1 MPEVQ
6 QVHIDAALT
15 NVSLAYRNHDF
26 IAEQL
31 APRVAVRKQS
41 DRYYVYDSE
50 REAIRPSFDLRSPG
64 SLAAEVDYTLSSESY
79 FCSDHALASAVTD
92 EERENADPAL
102 QPHIDRTEFLT
113 ERILLN
119 QEVALHNLLQTS
131 PLIQEKALSPTD
143 AWTTGASDPIADVR
157 EARMAIFESSQRR
170 ANIMVLPFKVY
181 ELLRSHP
188 AVTEA
193 IKYGGQPMATPAVL
207 ADLFDVDRVL
217 VPRACANTATP
228 GQPPHVESVWEPA
241 VYLAHVAPRP
251 GLKQVTLAHTFVWN
265 GTPGSENG
273 TLVERWRENGRKAD
287 MVRVQKYY
295 DIKLIAPGA
304 GFRVTG
310 IMD

>member
-15 NVSLAYRNHDF
+15 NVSLAYRNNDY

-31 APRVAVRKQS
+31 APRVSVRKQS
-41 DRYYVYDSE
+41 DRYYVYDAD
-50 REAIRPSFDLRSPG
+50 REAIRASFDLRAPG
-64 SLAAEVDYTLSSESY
+64 SLAAEVDYKLSSESY

-102 QPHIDRTEFLT
+102 QPHIDRTEYLT

-119 QEVALHNLLQTS
+119 QEIALQDLLRTS
-131 PLIQEKALSPTD
+131 PAIDEKVLAPSE
-143 AWTTGASDPIADVR
+143 AWTAASSDPIGDVR

-170 ANIMVLPFKVY
+170 ANVMVLPYQIY

-207 ADLFDVDRVL
+207 AQLFDVDRVL
-217 VPRACANTATP
+217 VPRACVNKAAP
-228 GQPPHVESVWEPA
+228 GQAPQVGSVWEA
-241 VYLAHVAPRP
+241 AIYLAHVAPRP

-273 TLVERWRENGRKAD
+273 TVVERWRENGRKAD

-304 GFRVTG
+304 GFRIKG
-310 IMD
+310 ILE